1 MAFGLPQRIRSLARR
16 RLNTRGIRFQITL
29 RVWLLLV
36 IVFGLTNLVIASS
49 AARMVLARAEVVL
62 ANSSGLLAYGM
73 EHWLSDINKTLALAA
88 FNPELQSL
96 DPERLNPELEELARL
111 YPDRQWRVWSTAGR
125 VLASSGVMSNIQ
137 QTEQT
142 VPRLP
147 HFQKALQG
155 QIAYETIYS
164 QSLAQDCLV
173 FSAPIYPTRPAGAG
187 QPRVAI
193 GVLSFLL
200 PIEKVAK
207 DSRIDTIGSMMGELA
222 QIDPVQ
228 ADPAG
233 QAMPK
238 RWAAP
243 NVVGQQEFLVGS
255 DGTVLHLMGA
265 TGSKIPPQSSL
276 QQPHRS
282 LSPLLQAVSKENRR
296 RLSQVKVEG
305 RNVQML
311 ATPVMDDWRLVT
323 VVDEAEVFRLLR
335 TTLWWLLQLQI
346 VSLLLIT
353 LFTYWSCGRIVM
365 PLQFAGR
372 ALRQLREGQF
382 RVALPPHA
390 RDEMGVLLDDIQQ
403 TGEQLEGLVEK
414 QKLLARS
421 TVQFEA
427 ARKIHANFL
436 VRSLPDDSHYELAVY
451 SAPALEIGADWYDV
465 IRVDGKTLL
474 VVADVCDKG
483 IGSALFMS
491 VFRTLIR
498 YAVQHLKVNAS
509 GEQSTVCEVMNR
521 VNEYM
526 VQNHADALMF
536 ATVFIGLYDP
546 ETRSLEYVLA
556 GHEQPLLL
564 RQGSLQ
570 ALELCGPAL
579 GLFPVHYVSRQL
591 TLEPL
596 DLLFAYTDGLVDAR
610 SPGDVSY
617 GLDPLK
623 QYLLGLDPTTIQ
635 AQDVLDHVV
644 QAVRQHIAE
653 ADQFDDLTLMSFHLK

>member
-1 MAFGLPQRIRSLARR
+1 MATR
-16 RLNTRGIRFQITL
+16 RLNTRSIRFQITL

-36 IVFGLTNLVIASS
+36 IVFGFTNLVIASS
-49 AARMVLARAEVVL
+49 AARLALARAEVVL

-96 DPERLNPELEELARL
+96 DPARLNPELRELARL
-111 YPDRQWRVWSTAGR
+111 YPDRQWRVWSLGGR
-125 VLASSGVMSNIQ
+125 VLASTGGMSNIR

-164 QSLAQDCLV
+164 RSLAQDCLV
-173 FSAPIYPTRPAGAG
+173 FSAPIYPAGSAWEG
-187 QPRVAI
+187 QSRVPI

-207 DSRIDTIGSMMGELA
+207 DSRIDTISSMMGDLA
-222 QIDPVQ
+222 QIDPVE

-233 QAMPK
+233 QATRKSLTAPK
-238 RWAAP
+238 
-243 NVVGQQEFLVGS
+243 VVGQQEFLVGS

-265 TGSKIPPQSSL
+265 TGPKIPPQSSL
-276 QQPHRS
+276 QQPYSSR
-282 LSPLLQAVSKENRR
+282 LPLLEAVRKEHRR
-296 RLSQVKVEG
+296 RLSQVKVDG
-305 RNVQML
+305 RSVRML

-323 VVDEAEVFRLLR
+323 VVDESEVFQLLT

-346 VSLLLIT
+346 ASLLLIT

-382 RVALPPHA
+382 RVALPPHS

-421 TVQFEA
+421 NVQFEA

-436 VRSLPDDSHYELAVY
+436 IRSLPDDAHHELAVY
-451 SAPALEIGADWYDV
+451 SAPAFEIGADWYDV
-465 IRVDGKTLL
+465 ITVDDKTLL

-498 YAVQHLKVNAS
+498 YAVQHIRANTS

-526 VQNHADALMF
+526 VENHADALMF

-546 ETRSLEYVLA
+546 ETRGLEYVLA

-564 RQGSLQ
+564 RQGALQ

-579 GLFPVHYVSRQL
+579 GLFPVRYVSRQL

-623 QYLLGLDPTTIQ
+623 EYLLGLDSATIK

-644 QAVRQHIAE
+644 ESVRQHIAE
-653 ADQFDDLTLMSFHLK
+653 ADQFDDLTLMSFRVRGVADGP